1 MSQDL
6 THMAAT
12 ETGGKENETYIYI
25 CHYPKSER
33 PIKTKS
39 HMYHQNIPS
48 KIYYLHSQKNLNI
61 NNEND
66 QISQEKPI

>member
-25 CHYPKSER
+25 YMSLPKIREAN
-33 PIKTKS
+33 
-39 HMYHQNIPS
+39 QN
-48 KIYYLHSQKNLNI
+48 
-61 NNEND
+61 
-66 QISQEKPI
+66 